1 MTMGE
6 YIKQLR
12 ESKGMTQKELGELV
26 GVNTA
31 AVNKWEKGRVVN
43 IKRETIER
51 LAKVF
56 DILPSQL
63 MCFEGEV
70 PSRFSGTDREKH
82 SLLVDRLMWSNHQMM
97 NVGDEYLIF
106 VGGIWLP
113 LDEEHIKILE
123 QMAMDQDKILGDMAA
138 NFAEMKRDGEKK

>member
-12 ESKGMTQKELGELV
+12 ESKGLTQKELGQLV

-43 IKRETIER
+43 IKRETVEK

-63 MCFEGEV
+63 MCFDGEG
-70 PSRFSGTDREKH
+70 PSRFSGTNRKEYAI
-82 SLLVDRLMWSNHQMM
+82 LVDRLSWSNHQIM
-97 NVGDEYLIF
+97 NVGEQYLVY
-106 VGGIWLP
+106 VGGKWLP
-113 LDEEHIKILE
+113 LTERDMKLLE
-123 QMAMDQDKILGDMAA
+123 DTAMEQDRFLGEMAA
-138 NFAEMKRDGEKK
+138 NLAEMRRDDSDE

>member
-12 ESKGMTQKELGELV
+12 ESKGMTQKELGERV

-43 IKRETIER
+43 IKRETIEK

-56 DILPSQL
+56 DILPSEL
-63 MCFEGEV
+63 MCFDGEI
-70 PSRFSGTDREKH
+70 PSRFSGTNKEEH
-82 SLLVDRLMWSNHQMM
+82 AILVDRLMWSNHQMM
-97 NVGDEYLIF
+97 NVENQYFVF
-106 VGGIWLP
+106 VGGKWLP
-113 LDEEHIKILE
+113 LDDEQIKFLE
-123 QMAMDQDKILGDMAA
+123 QIAMDQDRMLGDVAA
-138 NFAEMKRDGEKK
+138 SLAEMKKDGEQ